1 MGRMRG
7 ASAGSLLR
15 GIAMAAW
22 LLFCVFLPGV
32 AGAQDKPLTAYFRE
46 TWTTR
51 QGLPHNQVNAI
62 AQTPDG
68 YLWFGTWEGLAR
80 YNGLEFHVFDRGNTP
95 ALKDNGVRSV
105 RASEDGALVIGTSRG
120 GVTVKRGDSWRA
132 WPRKKSWT
140 RCSTARDGCGSPP
153 RIPASTWS
161 MAAGSS
167 TTAPAAACPTT

>member
-62 AQTPDG
+62 AQSPDG
-68 YLWFGTWEGLAR
+68 YLWLGTAAEHIALAKLQALAVFQHQQLFGR
-80 YNGLEFHVFDRGNTP
+80 VHRG
-95 ALKDNGVRSV
+95 
-105 RASEDGALVIGTSRG
+105 
-120 GVTVKRGDSWRA
+120 
-132 WPRKKSWT
+132 
-140 RCSTARDGCGSPP
+140 
-153 RIPASTWS
+153 
-161 MAAGSS
+161 MAV
-167 TTAPAAACPTT
+167 